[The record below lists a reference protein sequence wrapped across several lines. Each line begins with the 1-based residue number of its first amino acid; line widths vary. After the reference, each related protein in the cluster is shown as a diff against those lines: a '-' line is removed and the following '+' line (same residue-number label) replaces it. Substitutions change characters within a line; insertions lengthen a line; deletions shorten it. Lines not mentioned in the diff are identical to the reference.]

1 MYFSA
6 FTEVFTVM
14 EKYLEAGKIV
24 NSHGVNGYVRIE
36 SWCDNPKILASLRRM
51 YIKKRD
57 GEMIEMKVIVAS
69 VHKGMGL
76 VKFEGINS
84 IDDALLYKNHVVF
97 ADRNDLPLEE
107 GSHFIADLI
116 GLDIIDA
123 DNGQVYGKLR
133 EVINRGASNIY
144 VIDTADGEEAMMP
157 AVDEFVKKIDPEKG
171 IFVTPIPGIFSEA
184 EKA

>member
-1 MYFSA
+1 
-6 FTEVFTVM
+6 M

-51 YIKKRD
+51 YIKNRA
-57 GEMIEMKVIVAS
+57 GEMVEMKVLVAS

-84 IDDALLYKNHVVF
+84 IDDALLYKNHTVY
-97 ADRNDLPLEE
+97 ADRDDIPLEK
-107 GSHFIADLI
+107 GNHFIADLI
-116 GLDIIDA
+116 GLDVLDA
-123 DNGQVYGKLR
+123 ENGQVYGKLR
-133 EVINRGASNIY
+133 EVINRGASDIY
-144 VIDTADGEEAMMP
+144 VIATPDGGEAMMP
-157 AVDEFVKKIDPEKG
+157 AVAEFVKDIDPEKG
-171 IFVTPIPGIFSEA
+171 IFITPIPGIFSEA

>member
-1 MYFSA
+1 
-6 FTEVFTVM
+6 M

-51 YIKKRD
+51 YIKNRA
-57 GEMIEMKVIVAS
+57 GEMVEMKVMVAS

-84 IDDALLYKNHVVF
+84 IDDALLYKNHTVY
-97 ADRNDLPLEE
+97 ADRDDIPLEK
-107 GSHFIADLI
+107 GNHFIADLI
-116 GLDIIDA
+116 GLDVLDA
-123 DNGQVYGKLR
+123 ENGQVYGKLR
-133 EVINRGASNIY
+133 EVINRGASDIY
-144 VIDTADGEEAMMP
+144 VIATPDGGEAMMP
-157 AVDEFVKKIDPEKG
+157 AVAEFVKDIDPDKG
-171 IFVTPIPGIFSEA
+171 IFITPIPGIFSEA